1 MSGFNKL
8 VIVPHMTSSYTNNG
22 NTSRVFVHEQHL
34 GAWLSLD
41 YKLKQKMQLFMQVFG
56 SVSSVSQPE

>member
-34 GAWLSLD
+34 GSTVTRLQAQAKNAVVYASI
-41 YKLKQKMQLFMQVFG
+41 G